1 MTQHVVIV
9 DDNDLSLKLLG
20 SIASEI
26 HDVVVHPFQSSNEA
40 LAWFE
45 GEDVDCFIFDQ
56 HMPAPDGVEMI
67 QRVRAMRRFA
77 LVPIVIVTGEHDRD
91 VRYRAFDAGA
101 NDFVLKPLDFRELIS
116 RLKTLLALQAAQK
129 QLAMQI
135 GSLESRN
142 LELAALNGELDS
154 FTYSV
159 SHDLR
164 APLRAI
170 IGYACALGEDY
181 AAAFDAEGQRLLS
194 VVQNEASRMGALID
208 DLLALSRLG
217 RQPLTRAAVD
227 MTALVRDVVAEQLR
241 LLKGSPLSIDLDDLP
256 AAEGDRILLRQ
267 VWTNLISNAIKYSSK
282 HEHPHVHVHGS
293 LENGHATY
301 HVYDNGVGFDMKY
314 ADKLF
319 GVFQRLHRAEEFPG
333 TGVGL
338 AIVQRLVNRHGG
350 TVWADARL
358 GEGATFSF
366 DFPIAGA
373 T

>member
-77 LVPIVIVTGEHDRD
+77 LVPIMIVTGEHDRD

-181 AAAFDAEGQRLLS
+181 AAAFDAEGHRLLS

-208 DLLALSRLG
+208 DLLPFSRLG
-217 RQPLTRAAVD
+217 RQPLTSAPVD

-241 LLKGSPLSIDLDDLP
+241 LVEGSPLSIDLDDLP

-293 LENGHATY
+293 LENGHAVY

-338 AIVQRLVNRHGG
+338 AIVQRLVHRHGG